1 MNRRL
6 LFAGL
11 LGALGTPLA
20 AATLAPLASLLGGC
34 GEGRFPVCHTD
45 ADCQQRDAGP
55 KLGNVCVSL
64 RCVECHYDSDCA
76 VGRICSGT
84 GTCTS
89 LDPRRDEGGDGGV
102 ETRSWDPMNWNEC
115 AAACKDQDC
124 VSGCDRRFHAK

>member
-11 LGALGTPLA
+11 FGALVTPLTA
-20 AATLAPLASLLGGC
+20 ASLASFGPLLGGC

-45 ADCQQRDAGP
+45 GDCQQRDGG

-76 VGRICSGT
+76 PGSICGNT
-84 GTCTS
+84 GTCHA
-89 LDPRRDEGGDGGV
+89 LDPRSNEEGDGGHV
-102 ETRSWDPMNWNEC
+102 EPSSWDPMNWNEC

-124 VSGCDRRFHAK
+124 VGACDRRFHVK